1 MCALEARFSCVCGSR
16 RLPRALLQTRPV
28 TSGPGLVL
36 PEILGAGGAW
46 TITSTPDCLE
56 GPPLLAFHPSPPGSG
71 FMAGPRVAS
80 APPAH
85 PHFSGGRE
93 FPCGRCTR
101 TLGCA
106 SRQLGRRP
114 DPILPCARVYADN
127 HQPLTGSPYGTGC
140 P

>member
-93 FPCGRCTR
+93 FPVEGAPGPWGALPPS
-101 TLGCA
+101 LG
-106 SRQLGRRP
+106 
-114 DPILPCARVYADN
+114 AD
-127 HQPLTGSPYGTGC
+127 LTPSCRAPVCMQTIISH
-140 P
+140 